1 MDYQVSAA
9 LVQVEKQW
17 CKQAC
22 LHVCLAPLHPP
33 CLIPSCPGP
42 CSSHT
47 ASLLLLLA
55 GDAAVTLVLSFTDI
69 TRHHDHGLLWHQS
82 VCVFCTLCLPADY
95 IGCMKTGGIVT
106 NQQQRW
112 YEPQHVVLGSSTYF
126 THAWGSIY
134 VVSGQ
139 VAYDIARIRQGRL
152 RYLANEG
159 GWSCK
164 A

>member
-1 MDYQVSAA
+1 M
-9 LVQVEKQW
+9 
-17 CKQAC
+17 
-22 LHVCLAPLHPP
+22 
-33 CLIPSCPGP
+33 
-42 CSSHT
+42 
-47 ASLLLLLA
+47 
-55 GDAAVTLVLSFTDI
+55 
-69 TRHHDHGLLWHQS
+69 
-82 VCVFCTLCLPADY
+82 
-95 IGCMKTGGIVT
+95 T

-159 GWSCK
+159 GRGCAQWL
-164 A
+164 

>member
-1 MDYQVSAA
+1 
-9 LVQVEKQW
+9 
-17 CKQAC
+17 
-22 LHVCLAPLHPP
+22 
-33 CLIPSCPGP
+33 
-42 CSSHT
+42 
-47 ASLLLLLA
+47 
-55 GDAAVTLVLSFTDI
+55 
-69 TRHHDHGLLWHQS
+69 
-82 VCVFCTLCLPADY
+82 
-95 IGCMKTGGIVT
+95 MKTGGIVT

-159 GWSCK
+159 GWTCEQSLGPHVLSFISTEASAQGKHMNRPWQAVCRSEGIASVRQRSWPLKLLHAWLASCRQ
-164 A
+164 AGADALPRLGR

>member
-1 MDYQVSAA
+1 
-9 LVQVEKQW
+9 
-17 CKQAC
+17 
-22 LHVCLAPLHPP
+22 
-33 CLIPSCPGP
+33 
-42 CSSHT
+42 
-47 ASLLLLLA
+47 
-55 GDAAVTLVLSFTDI
+55 
-69 TRHHDHGLLWHQS
+69 
-82 VCVFCTLCLPADY
+82 
-95 IGCMKTGGIVT
+95 MKTGGIVT

-159 GWSCK
+159 GWTCE
-164 A
+164 